1 MKKFSLSFH
10 VFCPNNG
17 CFVIHLSL
25 QNLDESGKSSDRSR
39 RTRLASSNAPT
50 VIPAKRIKAG
60 WLEDHMRF
68 KTMVSRGADPE
79 VLLVGDSL
87 VKGLARYS
95 NVWRKYFG
103 SMQCLNFGI
112 GGDRVQHV
120 LWRLRHGELNCD
132 PTVIVIHC
140 GTNNIGKDTPKQ
152 IAEGLLTIVD
162 QIDMDC
168 PYTRTIVTGLLPRD
182 LEPSDFRHDIAE
194 VNKLLLENIEFSD
207 EMRNVFFLEP
217 DKDWILASGRLDE
230 SLYFTDCLHLVE
242 AGDEKFAKGIKGKI
256 DEVLKIIENEKV
268 LFVSFKKGHSC
279 ISIFG
284 GPLVIGFCIL
294 LRFFTKVFFET

>member
-1 MKKFSLSFH
+1 M
-10 VFCPNNG
+10 
-17 CFVIHLSL
+17 SL
-25 QNLDESGKSSDRSR
+25 QNSAELGRGSDRSR

-68 KTMVSRGADPE
+68 KTMVSRGADPD

-103 SMQCLNFGI
+103 SMNCLNFGI

-132 PTVIVIHC
+132 PKIIVIHC
-140 GTNNIGKDTPKQ
+140 GTNNVGKDSPREIT
-152 IAEGLLTIVD
+152 EGLLTIVD
-162 QIDMDC
+162 QISMDC
-168 PYTRTIVTGLLPRD
+168 PYTRIIVTGLLPRD
-182 LEPSDFRHDIAE
+182 LEPSDFRNDIAE
-194 VNKLLLENIEFSD
+194 INKLLMENIEFSD
-207 EMRNVFFLEP
+207 EMKNVFFLETA
-217 DKDWILASGRLDE
+217 KDWILNSGRLDE

-242 AGDEKFAKGIKGKI
+242 AGDEKFAKGIKEKI
-256 DEVLKIIENEKV
+256 DDVLRIIESDKV
-268 LFVSFKKGHSC
+268 LLFSTRTFMH
-279 ISIFG
+279 F
-284 GPLVIGFCIL
+284 LGFALWKFLPHPSLFRICSE
-294 LRFFTKVFFET
+294 RR